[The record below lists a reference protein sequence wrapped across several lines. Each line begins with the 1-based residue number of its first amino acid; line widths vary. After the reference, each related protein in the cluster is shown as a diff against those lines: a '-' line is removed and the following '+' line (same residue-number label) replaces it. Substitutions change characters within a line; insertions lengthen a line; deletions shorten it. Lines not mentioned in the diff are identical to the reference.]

1 MRKIVSEGKVALLSA
16 LEFINNVKES
26 NNNSPINLLARLLVK
41 QKGGDVINFQRGSI
55 TDAKAIDCDK
65 ALNTRK

>member
-26 NNNSPINLLARLLVK
+26 NNNSPINLLARLLVMEK
-41 QKGGDVINFQRGSI
+41 RGRCEKFP
-55 TDAKAIDCDK
+55 AGV
-65 ALNTRK
+65 NY